1 MSLNRWVFKWRLE
14 VRMFPHSGMSAGR
27 ELQVDGAVA
36 AERDKNYSV
45 MVAATPNKPPKFYS
59 TRHFRLS
66 GRLAVKVWCCGTERW
81 DIT

>member
-1 MSLNRWVFKWRLE
+1 VSLNRWVFKWRLE

-45 MVAATPNKPPKFYS
+45 MVAAMHSK
-59 TRHFRLS
+59 
-66 GRLAVKVWCCGTERW
+66 
-81 DIT
+81 